1 MEKQQNNSKINKKDQ
16 KAKLL
21 AKKLKENLLRRK
33 LQDARD
39 DKNKKYFEKLEKKTW
54 KIFFYVNN
62 VKIKTNF

>member
-1 MEKQQNNSKINKKDQ
+1 
-16 KAKLL
+16 
-21 AKKLKENLLRRK
+21 LKENLLRRK

>member
-39 DKNKKYFEKLEKKTW
+39 DKNKKYFEKLEKKT
-54 KIFFYVNN
+54 
-62 VKIKTNF
+62 